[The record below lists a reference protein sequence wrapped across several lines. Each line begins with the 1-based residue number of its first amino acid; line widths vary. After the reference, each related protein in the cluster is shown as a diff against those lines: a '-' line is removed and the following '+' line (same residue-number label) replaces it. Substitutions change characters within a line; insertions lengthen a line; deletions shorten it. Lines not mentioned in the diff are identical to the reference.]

1 MWPGSA
7 PHGPLESPV
16 IAPVTAMVRLLDDLG
31 DVITRIPD
39 DVFARRPA
47 GRPSGSIGA
56 HVRHCLDHVSAF
68 LDGIPAG
75 RVSYDH
81 RARGTEAETVRSAAF
96 ARIRALTQAVLD
108 LDPHVMCRGV
118 RLQVRLDTRGTCTE
132 VQSTVAR
139 ELAFVFNHTIH
150 HNATMA
156 LLLAEG
162 GTELPGRFGM
172 APSTPV
178 AEALP
183 SSSAS
188 AAGGCPP
195 ELKVRRHIG
204 ATEALHDR
212 ESSVLVNDEVRQD

>member
-1 MWPGSA
+1 MWTSSA
-7 PHGPLESPV
+7 PHGPFESPV
-16 IAPVTAMVRLLDDLG
+16 VAPVTALVRLLDDLG

-39 DVFARRPA
+39 DAFARRPA

-56 HVRHCLDHVSAF
+56 HVRHCLDHVSAL

-81 RARGTEAETVRSAAF
+81 RARGTESEAVRSAALT
-96 ARIRALTQAVLD
+96 RLRALTQAVLD

-118 RLQVRLDTRGTCTE
+118 RLHVRLDTRGTCTE

-139 ELAFVFNHTIH
+139 ELAFVINHTIH

-162 GTELPGRFGM
+162 GTQLPGRFGM
-172 APSTPV
+172 APSTPI
-178 AEALP
+178 AETQLA
-183 SSSAS
+183 SSPRAN
-188 AAGGCPP
+188 AVCPP
-195 ELKVRRHIG
+195 GLKFRLHKG
-204 ATEALHDR
+204 ATEDR
-212 ESSVLVNDEVRQD
+212 